1 MISNV
6 LGEINSNLLLRVQIH
21 APVAEAVL
29 SALKYLEHVYGA
41 GIYDTGVM
49 GYQWAY
55 VVIAEV
61 QIQCTKAS
69 QMASGS
75 YER

>member
-1 MISNV
+1 MISLV
-6 LGEINSNLLLRVQIH
+6 LGDINSNLLLRVQIH

-49 GYQWAY
+49 GYQ
-55 VVIAEV
+55 
-61 QIQCTKAS
+61 
-69 QMASGS
+69 
-75 YER
+75 